1 VSNRLKLEQTRAAY
15 WKKTRFEAFLWV
27 DQRPGQLVAALT
39 GLTYA
44 FAQSLESTAKKGMKQ
59 EDAEREVSKLVKG
72 R

>member
-1 VSNRLKLEQTRAAY
+1 MPKRA
-15 WKKTRFEAFLWV
+15 
-27 DQRPGQLVAALT
+27 QLYKDVAALT

-59 EDAEREVSKLVKG
+59 EDAEREVSKK